1 LNGIRPEWLEAVA
14 ASRWNLWLI
23 PSFMT
28 APLLALIPFLRRW
41 YWIVIIPS
49 VVVAVIATWISLF
62 CYSETIWETMEAN
75 AQTSAEWDEVT
86 SDTGRVFGPFLC
98 GVPFAVIYTTIWLGV
113 SLATRWLMIRVSGQK
128 PRQGEKP
135 GLKDT

>member
-1 LNGIRPEWLEAVA
+1 MNGIRPEWLEAVA

-28 APLLALIPFLRRW
+28 APLLVLVPFLRRW

-49 VVVAVIATWISLF
+49 VIVAVIATWISLF
-62 CYSETIWETMEAN
+62 CYSETIWETKEAN
-75 AQTSAEWDEVT
+75 AQTSAEIDEVT
-86 SDTGRVFGPFLC
+86 SDTGRVFGPFLR
-98 GVPFAVIYTTIWLGV
+98 GVPFAVIYTTIWLGI

-128 PRQGEKP
+128 PRHGEKP
-135 GLKDT
+135 GLNDT